1 MLESNKKILLE
12 LLASSHTAEGQWN
25 VGLGYNSQAHGWT
38 FYTNVTWTWRE
49 MQKSVKDCLLPSLEA
64 VKNRSLSFANW
75 VLQIS
80 CTESLWCWTVY
91 YSNCSNRSL
100 LQTLTITVKAYL
112 ETPCLSF
119 WNFCILC
126 GGVWNKQL
134 VLSYCLSSSR
144 INWSGC
150 ISYVSLYFFFKWY
163 NMLGSI
169 VLLRVLKPGC
179 GAICGP
185 SWWAFRGSPQNW
197 VYSLQRDCFCPL

>member
-1 MLESNKKILLE
+1 MEDLQVVTWCSLRLFVPDFQNWAVKIASLFIMLESNKKILLE

-64 VKNRSLSFANW
+64 ARNRSLSFANW

-80 CTESLWCWTVY
+80 YTESVWCWTVY

-112 ETPCLSF
+112 ETPCLGF

-150 ISYVSLYFFFKWY
+150 ISYVSLYFFF
-163 NMLGSI
+163 NGTICLA
-169 VLLRVLKPGC
+169 VL
-179 GAICGP
+179 
-185 SWWAFRGSPQNW
+185 S
-197 VYSLQRDCFCPL
+197 CFVF